1 MYSCS
6 KCLAHPSRWMAGLS
20 VWKFLSFCHSLEHLK
35 FFSLPFW
42 GILIDNI
49 MYRFDY
55 VKINFVLKM
64 LFFLILTLILF
75 QSLISSI
82 VICDTIV
89 ESWDHIIFP
98 TLSILFPYLQT
109 LNKVFYFNNDEKE
122 EERIKSFKRRKFN
135 SPLNVQVS
143 KKKYHKPFKSNS
155 WSESENLDGL
165 ELKLQ
170 PWF

>member
-1 MYSCS
+1 MY
-6 KCLAHPSRWMAGLS
+6 M
-20 VWKFLSFCHSLEHLK
+20 
-35 FFSLPFW
+35 
-42 GILIDNI
+42 
-49 MYRFDY
+49 FDY

-64 LFFLILTLILF
+64 FFFLILTLILF

-170 PWF
+170 P